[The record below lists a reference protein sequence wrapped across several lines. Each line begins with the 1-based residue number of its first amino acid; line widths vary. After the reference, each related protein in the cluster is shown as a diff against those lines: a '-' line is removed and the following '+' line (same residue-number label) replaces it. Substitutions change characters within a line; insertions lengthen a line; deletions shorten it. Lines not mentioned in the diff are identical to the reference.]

1 MPSPYLPV
9 SLASCREPPRLA
21 GAVSFVPALL
31 VPLLAG
37 LLGRPADA
45 TVQCGGHTAVD
56 CGACPGKGGRGWC
69 NGECTWDDMR
79 GVCVSKV
86 GDGDFYQVLEVN
98 DDVDIEEIKRSYRR
112 LSAVYHPDKS
122 PANEERFGAIRDA
135 FEVLASPE
143 TRLLYDTGGMPAV
156 RSGRKKGKVKQGKDE
171 SFELNISLSEAYL
184 GARRILRISRR
195 VVCRGCRQ
203 TRDPVKCSRCNAC
216 PGTLQ
221 TVMQRQGNTV
231 SHVEKLI
238 ESSEDCRTDNSTLEV
253 VVDPGAADGD
263 RITFNHMG
271 SQVPGEIPGHMVV
284 TLHLQKE
291 HRSNVQSFLRQG
303 DDLKLPL
310 ELTVREALLGFSR
323 TIRHLDNHTIE
334 VSTESVTRPWQVIRV
349 EGEGM
354 PLKDVHSQFG
364 DLVLIVLVRFPP
376 LLTPDERQELSAVR
390 FLQGLT
396 STAGQRHTDEL

>member
-1 MPSPYLPV
+1 MPSPCLLV
-9 SLASCREPPRLA
+9 SLSSCREPPRLA
-21 GAVSFVPALL
+21 AAVSFVPALL

-56 CGACPGKGGRGWC
+56 CGACPGKNGRGWC
-69 NGECTWDDMR
+69 NGDCAWDDMLD
-79 GVCVSKV
+79 VCVSK
-86 GDGDFYQVLEVN
+86 DQDLELYQVLEVN
-98 DDVDIEEIKRSYRR
+98 DDVDIAEIKRSYRR
-112 LSAVYHPDKS
+112 LSVAYHPDKS

-135 FEVLASPE
+135 YEVLASPE
-143 TRLLYDTGGMPAV
+143 TRLLYDIGGMAAV
-156 RSGRKKGKVKQGKDE
+156 RLGRQGKLKQGKDDN
-171 SFELNISLSEAYL
+171 FQLNISLSDVYL
-184 GARRILRISRR
+184 GARRILNISRR
-195 VVCRGCRQ
+195 VVCRGCRR
-203 TRDPVKCSRCNAC
+203 TRDPVKCSRCKAC

-221 TVMQRQGNTV
+221 TVFQRHGNMFFKT
-231 SHVEKLI
+231 EQLQ
-238 ESSEDCRTDNSTLEV
+238 ESSQDCRTDNSEFEV